1 MILRALSPEKME
13 TKIKLRNN
21 LWRAR
26 KRAGLERKQ
35 VAFFLRPKTARDIAD
50 YENGRKLP
58 NLETALKFEVIYRMP
73 IRLLFQEL
81 YSQSHEGVLER
92 TKKDNQLFPRW
103 FPSHPEKLSHEEFCF
118 YAELMKGRVPSSLEL
133 DEVRNHVVSLINVRN
148 DFLSD
153 DRPFEEGRQ

>member
-1 MILRALSPEKME
+1 ME

-21 LWRAR
+21 LWQAR

-35 VAFFLRPKTARDIAD
+35 VASFLQPKAARDIAD

-58 NLETALKFEVIYRMP
+58 NLDTALKFEVIYRMP

-81 YSQSHEGVLER
+81 FSQSSEEVLKR
-92 TKKDNQLFPRW
+92 MKKDNQLFSPW
-103 FPSHPEKLSHEEFCF
+103 FPSHPEKLSQEEFCF
-118 YAELMKGRVPSSLEL
+118 YAESMKGRVPSSMEL

-153 DRPFEEGRQ
+153 RRPFEVDPQ